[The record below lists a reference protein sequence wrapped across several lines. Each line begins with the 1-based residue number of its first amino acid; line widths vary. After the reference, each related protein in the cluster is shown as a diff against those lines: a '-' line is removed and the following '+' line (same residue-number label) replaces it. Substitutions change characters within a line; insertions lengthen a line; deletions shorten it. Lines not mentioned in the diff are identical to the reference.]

1 MLRMF
6 KCIFNVF
13 EPRQDLPANAG
24 RKLRLCANHYLFIHP
39 LHKSQVMKKRP
50 IATAAPPGQRREWV
64 MLWLTHLLIPWYSF
78 LHFLRKPPS
87 RHREKQSEA
96 RRATL
101 AGFTELST
109 LRKNTNYLSSGW
121 RIADSAAADCPQHF
135 LLRDGLGLLFYSII
149 KKNGLKSWN
158 HIYQNN

>member
-1 MLRMF
+1 MKTPLLITTPPQYRNRSPQWRF
-6 KCIFNVF
+6 FPLLTYDASDVQVHFNVF

-50 IATAAPPGQRREWV
+50 IATAAPPNQRREWV

-96 RRATL
+96 RQSAL
-101 AGFTELST
+101 ASFTELST
-109 LRKNTNYLSSGW
+109 LRKSTNYLSSG
-121 RIADSAAADCPQHF
+121 
-135 LLRDGLGLLFYSII
+135 
-149 KKNGLKSWN
+149 
-158 HIYQNN
+158 